1 MMAATAMVS
10 TTWRR
15 SACRHHCLISSSHH
29 YHERC
34 SAISRRTIA
43 NRQLSNSSKSS
54 SDKAITSVMER
65 STTRTTTQTNFKTAN
80 NDITLLQTPAT
91 STFKQRRKRS
101 SLARRNIFVS
111 NYSHPKS
118 YTPLP
123 SSTYKLTRKDILR
136 LTPHQRSILHKH
148 RYTEYIDS
156 LSHLDRARINVRSN
170 VRYLKDRANVGT
182 NLETNI
188 RTLKNLLFGKAKG
201 DEELEV
207 VEIGT
212 QTQNKVRSSG
222 KSSSSSS
229 VQKAEE
235 VEEVGIDWERA
246 PDEIK
251 ANIRS
256 NLSVL
261 QNWIHK
267 ITDGRIPLAAS
278 ATNVTSSTEN
288 VAGSV
293 ANRIR
298 AFHEM
303 KQNQPLVMD
312 NWWIGKNILIALL
325 PGVLIH
331 IYCLSLQDE
340 MKDYFAR
347 YEQVEREKLGIGS
360 SRVDGGEEKGMS
372 IISALKPNDEES
384 AWEKMKNV
392 VDDLLFGGAERRIH
406 ELQQQAAAQQQSRT
420 KEDDETR
427 KVEVSQTKEVEES
440 NNPSTPNLN
449 DISTVNVVK
458 PDIQALLSRIEALEK
473 QLGTNNNS
481 NGMTSLSDNELR
493 QRQEKERR
501 RLERMQQQQSPIQ
514 NRRDASLRAKFN
526 EIDSLRNN
534 IQPINEPDS
543 NNNDTSYFQYLA
555 HFVSLEIATK
565 TMNQIRS
572 MIGLSEEDEIDDH
585 SITMVG
591 VDAVDNECRSNE
603 PMNVSDNLPS
613 IVVCD
618 INEASNKVSR
628 TGRIYRW
635 VSSKWQIL
643 RKSSQSDDTDVD
655 GEGK

>member
-1 MMAATAMVS
+1 MAATAMVE

-15 SACRHHCLISSSHH
+15 ASCHHHCLVSSYH
-29 YHERC
+29 YRERC

-65 STTRTTTQTNFKTAN
+65 STTGTATQTNFKTAN
-80 NDITLLQTPAT
+80 NDITPLQTPTT
-91 STFKQRRKRS
+91 SAFKQRRKRS

-111 NYSHPKS
+111 NCSHPKS
-118 YTPLP
+118 YSPLP

-136 LTPHQRSILHKH
+136 LTPHQRSILHKY

-182 NLETNI
+182 NLENNI
-188 RTLKNLLFGKAKG
+188 RTLKHLFFGKAKG
-201 DEELEV
+201 GEELEV
-207 VEIGT
+207 VNIGK
-212 QTQNKVRSSG
+212 QSQNKVRSSG

-267 ITDGRIPLAAS
+267 ITDGRIPLATA
-278 ATNVTSSTEN
+278 ATNVSSSSEN

-312 NWWIGKNILIALL
+312 NWWIGKNIIIALL

-347 YEQVEREKLGIGS
+347 YEQVEREKLGLGS
-360 SRVDGGEEKGMS
+360 SRLDGGEGKGVS

-384 AWEKMKNV
+384 AWDKMKNV
-392 VDDLLFGGAERRIH
+392 VDDLLFGGAERRIL

-427 KVEVSQTKEVEES
+427 KVEVSRVKEVGDSS
-440 NNPSTPNLN
+440 NAGTPNLN
-449 DISTVNVVK
+449 DSSTVNVVK
-458 PDIQALLSRIEALEK
+458 PDLQTLLSRIEALEK
-473 QLGTNNNS
+473 QLGNNNNC
-481 NGMTSLSDNELR
+481 NGMTSLSDNELQ
-493 QRQEKERR
+493 QRQEKERH

-534 IQPINEPDS
+534 VQPINEPDS

-555 HFVSLEIATK
+555 HFVSMEIATK
-565 TMNQIRS
+565 TMNQIRI

-585 SITMVG
+585 SKTMVG

-603 PMNVSDNLPS
+603 PMNVISDNLPS
-613 IVVCD
+613 IVVSD

-643 RKSSQSDDTDVD
+643 CKSSQSDDTDVD
-655 GEGK
+655 GKEE